1 MTAIAKAANKTLQE
15 IDAVIEDF
23 SADEIA
29 RSLQDTYKDHLR
41 AAEGYDPERLA
52 SEYEI
57 ITRIAGIIQERG
69 RILQE
74 AHERREAYEAAQKD
88 AAAK

>member
-1 MTAIAKAANKTLQE
+1 MEAIAKAANKTLQA

-23 SADEIA
+23 SADGIA
-29 RSLQDTYKDHLR
+29 RSLQDIYKDHLKGS
-41 AAEGYDPERLA
+41 EGYDPERLA
-52 SEYEI
+52 EEYEI
-57 ITRIAGIIQERG
+57 ITRITGIIQERG